1 MFFTPAELY
10 VSFYIIIV
18 MKASGLKM
26 DLQHLLTIPV
36 LSKAKVI
43 AGHRGLDRMVQ
54 SINIMDAP
62 DIVQF
67 LKPGDMLLTNGYI
80 LKDRPE
86 DHIAFL
92 TAMHSIGCAALA
104 VKTQRF
110 SLELSPQVLEVADTL
125 GFPIIELSE
134 IDNTLGEI
142 FQQSISSILQNKTHE
157 LHYALSIHKQFST
170 MVMQGKGIPSIVDT
184 LSQLLSS
191 PVLLLDSKKQI
202 TASSHYFQQMDR
214 QAAPILSLIDEHP
227 PFYAAFSICLLHTDR
242 YRHAELHPIWTDR
255 HEGYLIALY
264 DRPASAKLSTLALE
278 QAVNVIGLELTKK
291 QAVKERS
298 RRYKNEYFS
307 DLIQGFIRSE
317 QEALHRGKKYG
328 LQAQGTSILIIAK
341 KDEPLA
347 GMPKPSEALPSEER
361 FMSERD
367 AYYDLIKQEFA
378 SLSVPFVMFTTND
391 LFGILVFLPET
402 PWEEQAIVEQLETIA
417 GNLYTQSQISISFG
431 IGNPY
436 TNVLDIGL
444 SYKEAVKALQSG
456 YQMRKSRFVHSY
468 QTMDISRLLRMIP
481 YDELLQFHQETF
493 KPFAGRDAGERSELM
508 KTLASFYENHCQI
521 VDTAKEL
528 FVHRNTVIYR
538 LEKCE
543 KLTGRNMKDPMES
556 LRFRLAFAL
565 ESLLNVNQS
574 HNEAIHM

>member
-1 MFFTPAELY
+1 
-10 VSFYIIIV
+10 
-18 MKASGLKM
+18 M
-26 DLQHLLTIPV
+26 DLQHLLTIPI

-43 AGHRGLDRMVQ
+43 AGHHGLNRLVQ

-80 LKDRPE
+80 LKDRP
-86 DHIAFL
+86 DAHLAFI
-92 TAMHSIGCAALA
+92 TDMHAIGCAALA
-104 VKTQRF
+104 IKTQRF
-110 SLELSPQVLEVADTL
+110 SFELSPQLLETADKL

-142 FQQSISSILQNKTHE
+142 FQHSISSILQNKTHE

-202 TASSHYFQQMDR
+202 TAISHHAQHIDPYSL
-214 QAAPILSLIDEHP
+214 AEPILTFIHEYPSFQI
-227 PFYAAFSICLLHTDR
+227 AFSICLLNTDK
-242 YRHAELHPIWTDR
+242 YRHIELHPIFTDR

-264 DRPASAKLSTLALE
+264 DSSATSKLSSLALE

-307 DLIQGFIRSE
+307 DLIQGFFRSE

-328 LQAQGTSILIIAK
+328 LKTQESSVLILAK
-341 KDEPLA
+341 MDESLA
-347 GMPKPSEALPSEER
+347 ARPNPNLAPIKEER
-361 FMSERD
+361 YISERD
-367 AYYDLIKQEFA
+367 AYYELIKQAFA
-378 SLSVPFVMFTTND
+378 RLNLSFVMFTKND
-391 LFGILVFLPET
+391 QFGILVFLGESS
-402 PWEEQAIVEQLETIA
+402 WDEQTVVQQLEKLA
-417 GNLYTQSQISISFG
+417 SNLYTDSQLSVSFG

-456 YQMRKSRFVHSY
+456 YQMKKTRFVHSY

-481 YDELLQFHQETF
+481 YDEILQFQQETF
-493 KPFAGRDAGERSELM
+493 KPFAGRDSNERSELM
-508 KTLASFYENHCQI
+508 KTLSSFYENHCQI
-521 VDTAKEL
+521 GDTAKEL
-528 FVHRNTVIYR
+528 YVHRNTVIYR

-543 KLTGRNMKDPMES
+543 KLTGRNIKDPMES

-565 ESLLNVNQS
+565 ESVLNANPTP
-574 HNEAIHM
+574 NEAPHTF

>member
-1 MFFTPAELY
+1 
-10 VSFYIIIV
+10 
-18 MKASGLKM
+18 M
-26 DLQHLLTIPV
+26 DLQQLLTIPI

-43 AGHRGLDRMVQ
+43 AGHRGLDRLVQ

-80 LKDRPE
+80 LKDRP
-86 DHIAFL
+86 DAHLGFI
-92 TAMHSIGCAALA
+92 TDMHAIGCAALA

-110 SLELSPQVLEVADTL
+110 SLELSPQLFETADRL
-125 GFPIIELSE
+125 GLPIIELSE

-142 FQQSISSILQNKTHE
+142 FQQSISAILQNKTHE
-157 LHYALSIHKQFST
+157 LHYALSIHNQFST
-170 MVMQGKGIPSIVDT
+170 MIMQGKGIPNIVDT

-191 PVLLLDSKKQI
+191 PVLLLGSKKQI
-202 TASSHYFQQMDR
+202 TASSHYAQQIDD
-214 QAAPILSLIDEHP
+214 LSLAGPLLTFIDEHP
-227 PFYAAFSICLLHTDR
+227 PFHTAISLCLLTTDK
-242 YRHAELHPIWTDR
+242 YRHAELHPIFTDR
-255 HEGYLIALY
+255 HEGYLIARY
-264 DRPASAKLSTLALE
+264 DSSASSRLSTLALE

-328 LQAQGTSILIIAK
+328 LQAKGSSVLIIAK
-341 KDEPLA
+341 KDESLA
-347 GMPKPSEALPSEER
+347 GIPKQNAAPSEER
-361 FMSERD
+361 FISERD
-367 AYYDLIKQEFA
+367 ANYELIKQEFA
-378 SLSVPFVMFTTND
+378 RLDLSFVMFTKND
-391 LFGILVFLPET
+391 QFGILVFLNESS
-402 PWEEQAIVEQLETIA
+402 WEEHTVIQQLERIA
-417 GNLYTQSQISISFG
+417 SSLYTESQLSLSFG

-456 YQMRKSRFVHSY
+456 YQMRKTRFAHSY

-481 YDELLQFHQETF
+481 YDEMMQFHHETF
-493 KPFAGRDAGERSELM
+493 KPFDGRDPNERSELM
-508 KTLASFYENHCQI
+508 KTLSSFYENHCQI

-543 KLTGRNMKDPMES
+543 KLTGRNIKDPMES

-565 ESLLNVNQS
+565 ESLLNVNRP
-574 HNEAIHM
+574 

>member
-1 MFFTPAELY
+1 
-10 VSFYIIIV
+10 
-18 MKASGLKM
+18 M
-26 DLQHLLTIPV
+26 DLQQLLTIPI

-43 AGHRGLDRMVQ
+43 AGHRGLDRLVQ

-86 DHIAFL
+86 AHLGFITD
-92 TAMHSIGCAALA
+92 MHAIGCAALA

-110 SLELSPQVLEVADTL
+110 SLELSPQLLETADRL

-142 FQQSISSILQNKTHE
+142 FQQSISAILQNKTHE

-191 PVLLLDSKKQI
+191 PVLLLGSKKQI
-202 TASSHYFQQMDR
+202 TASSHYAEQMDD
-214 QAAPILSLIDEHP
+214 QSLAAPLLTFIDEHP
-227 PFYAAFSICLLHTDR
+227 SFHTTISICLLTAEK
-242 YRHAELHPIWTDR
+242 YRHAEFHPIFTDR

-264 DRPASAKLSTLALE
+264 DSSASSKLSTLALE

-328 LQAQGTSILIIAK
+328 LQAKGSSVLIIAK
-341 KDEPLA
+341 MDEPLTN
-347 GMPKPSEALPSEER
+347 KPNHILTPSGEER
-361 FMSERD
+361 FISERD
-367 AYYDLIKQEFA
+367 ANYELIKQEFTKLD
-378 SLSVPFVMFTTND
+378 LSFVMFTKND
-391 LFGILVFLPET
+391 QFGILVFLSESSWDEHT
-402 PWEEQAIVEQLETIA
+402 VIQQLEWTA
-417 GNLYTQSQISISFG
+417 GNLYMESQLSLSFG

-456 YQMRKSRFVHSY
+456 YQMRKTRFAHSY

-481 YDELLQFHQETF
+481 HDEMLQFHQETF
-493 KPFAGRDAGERSELM
+493 KPFEGRDPNERSELM
-508 KTLASFYENHCQI
+508 KTLSSFYENHCQI

-543 KLTGRNMKDPMES
+543 KLTGRNIKDPMES

-565 ESLLNVNQS
+565 ESLLKLNPPPSEVNHTS
-574 HNEAIHM
+574 RA

>member
-1 MFFTPAELY
+1 
-10 VSFYIIIV
+10 
-18 MKASGLKM
+18 M
-26 DLQHLLTIPV
+26 DLQQLLTIPI

-43 AGHRGLDRMVQ
+43 AGHRGLDRLVQ

-80 LKDRPE
+80 LKDRP
-86 DHIAFL
+86 DAHLGFI
-92 TAMHSIGCAALA
+92 TDMHAIGCAALA

-110 SLELSPQVLEVADTL
+110 SLELSPQLLETADRL

-142 FQQSISSILQNKTHE
+142 FQQSISAILQNKTHE

-170 MVMQGKGIPSIVDT
+170 MIMQGKGIPNIVDT

-191 PVLLLDSKKQI
+191 PVLLLGSKKQI
-202 TASSHYFQQMDR
+202 TASSHYAEQMDDHSL
-214 QAAPILSLIDEHP
+214 AAPLLTFIDEHAS
-227 PFYAAFSICLLHTDR
+227 FHTTISICLLTAEK
-242 YRHAELHPIWTDR
+242 YRHAEFHPIFTDR
-255 HEGYLIALY
+255 HEGYLIARY
-264 DRPASAKLSTLALE
+264 DSSASSKLSTLALE

-328 LQAQGTSILIIAK
+328 LHAKGSSVLIIAK
-341 KDEPLA
+341 KDESLA
-347 GMPKPSEALPSEER
+347 GIPKQNAAPSEER
-361 FMSERD
+361 FISERD
-367 AYYDLIKQEFA
+367 ANYELIKQEFTKLD
-378 SLSVPFVMFTTND
+378 LSFVMFTKND
-391 LFGILVFLPET
+391 QFGILVFLNESSWDEHT
-402 PWEEQAIVEQLETIA
+402 VTQQLERIA
-417 GNLYTQSQISISFG
+417 SNLYTESQLSLSFG

-456 YQMRKSRFVHSY
+456 YQMRKTRFAHSY

-481 YDELLQFHQETF
+481 HDEMLQFHQETF
-493 KPFAGRDAGERSELM
+493 KPFEGRDPNERSELM
-508 KTLASFYENHCQI
+508 KTLSSFYENHCQI

-543 KLTGRNMKDPMES
+543 KLTGRNIKDPMES

-565 ESLLNVNQS
+565 ESLLKLNPPPSEVNHTS
-574 HNEAIHM
+574 

>member
-1 MFFTPAELY
+1 
-10 VSFYIIIV
+10 
-18 MKASGLKM
+18 M
-26 DLQHLLTIPV
+26 DLQQLLTIPI
-36 LSKAKVI
+36 LSKAKII
-43 AGHRGLDRMVQ
+43 AGHRGLDRSVQ

-80 LKDRPE
+80 LKDRP
-86 DHIAFL
+86 DAHLAFI
-92 TAMHSIGCAALA
+92 TDMHAIGCAALA

-110 SLELSPQVLEVADTL
+110 SLELSPQLLETADRL

-142 FQQSISSILQNKTHE
+142 FQQSISAILQNKTHE
-157 LHYALSIHKQFST
+157 LHYALSIHKQFSS

-191 PVLLLDSKKQI
+191 PVLLLGSKKQI
-202 TASSHYFQQMDR
+202 TASSHYAQQMDA
-214 QAAPILSLIDEHP
+214 QSLAAPLLTFIDQHP
-227 PFYAAFSICLLHTDR
+227 SFYTTISICLLTAEK
-242 YRHAELHPIWTDR
+242 YRHAEFHPIFTDR
-255 HEGYLIALY
+255 HEGYLIARY
-264 DRPASAKLSTLALE
+264 DSSASSKLSTLALE

-328 LQAQGTSILIIAK
+328 LQAKGSSVLIIAK
-341 KDEPLA
+341 LDEPLV
-347 GMPKPSEALPSEER
+347 GIPKQNVAPSEER
-361 FMSERD
+361 FISERD
-367 AYYDLIKQEFA
+367 ANYELIKQEFA
-378 SLSVPFVMFTTND
+378 RLDLSFVMFTKND
-391 LFGILVFLPET
+391 QFGILVFLNESS
-402 PWEEQAIVEQLETIA
+402 WEEHTVIQQLERIVS
-417 GNLYTQSQISISFG
+417 NLYTESQLSLSFG

-456 YQMRKSRFVHSY
+456 YQMRKTRFAHSY

-481 YDELLQFHQETF
+481 HDEMLQFHQETF
-493 KPFAGRDAGERSELM
+493 KPFEGRDPNERSELM
-508 KTLASFYENHCQI
+508 KTLSSFYENHCQI

-543 KLTGRNMKDPMES
+543 KLTGRNIKDPMES

-565 ESLLNVNQS
+565 ESLLNVNPALS
-574 HNEAIHM
+574 EADHTS

>member
-1 MFFTPAELY
+1 
-10 VSFYIIIV
+10 
-18 MKASGLKM
+18 M
-26 DLQHLLTIPV
+26 DLQQLLTIPI

-43 AGHRGLDRMVQ
+43 AGHRGLDRLVQ

-80 LKDRPE
+80 LKDRPDAHLE
-86 DHIAFL
+86 FITD
-92 TAMHSIGCAALA
+92 MHAIGCAALA

-110 SLELSPQVLEVADTL
+110 SLELSPQLLETADRL

-142 FQQSISSILQNKTHE
+142 FQQSISAILQNKTHE

-170 MVMQGKGIPSIVDT
+170 MIMQGKGIPNIVDT

-191 PVLLLDSKKQI
+191 PVLLLGSKKQI
-202 TASSHYFQQMDR
+202 TASSHYAQQMDD
-214 QAAPILSLIDEHP
+214 QSLAGPLLTFIDEHP
-227 PFYAAFSICLLHTDR
+227 SFHTVISICLLTADN
-242 YRHAELHPIWTDR
+242 YRHAELHPIFTDR
-255 HEGYLIALY
+255 HEGYLIARY
-264 DRPASAKLSTLALE
+264 DSSASSKLSTLALE

-328 LQAQGTSILIIAK
+328 LQAQGSSVLIIAK
-341 KDEPLA
+341 KDESSA
-347 GMPKPSEALPSEER
+347 GIPKQNAAPSEER
-361 FMSERD
+361 FISERD
-367 AYYDLIKQEFA
+367 ANYELIKQEFA
-378 SLSVPFVMFTTND
+378 RLDLSFVMFTKND
-391 LFGILVFLPET
+391 QFGILVFLNESS
-402 PWEEQAIVEQLETIA
+402 WEEHTVVQQLERIA
-417 GNLYTQSQISISFG
+417 SNLYTESQLSLSFG

-456 YQMRKSRFVHSY
+456 YQMRKTRFAHSY
-468 QTMDISRLLRMIP
+468 QTMDVSRLLRMIP
-481 YDELLQFHQETF
+481 HDEMLQFHQETF
-493 KPFAGRDAGERSELM
+493 KPFEGRDPNERSELM
-508 KTLASFYENHCQI
+508 KTLSSFYENHCQI

-543 KLTGRNMKDPMES
+543 KLTGRNMKDPMDS

-565 ESLLNVNQS
+565 ESLLNVNPAPS
-574 HNEAIHM
+574 EADHTT

>member
-1 MFFTPAELY
+1 
-10 VSFYIIIV
+10 
-18 MKASGLKM
+18 M
-26 DLQHLLTIPV
+26 DLQQLLTIPI
-36 LSKAKVI
+36 LSKARVI
-43 AGHRGLDRMVQ
+43 AGHRGLDRLVQ

-86 DHIAFL
+86 AHLGFITD
-92 TAMHSIGCAALA
+92 MHAIGCAALA

-110 SLELSPQVLEVADTL
+110 SLELSPQLLETADRL

-142 FQQSISSILQNKTHE
+142 FQQSISAILQNKTHE

-170 MVMQGKGIPSIVDT
+170 MIMQGKGIPNIVDT

-191 PVLLLDSKKQI
+191 PVLLLGSKKQI
-202 TASSHYFQQMDR
+202 TASSHYAQQMDD
-214 QAAPILSLIDEHP
+214 QSLAGPLLTFIDEHP
-227 PFYAAFSICLLHTDR
+227 SFHTTISICLLTADN
-242 YRHAELHPIWTDR
+242 YRHAELHPIFTDR
-255 HEGYLIALY
+255 HEGYLIARY
-264 DRPASAKLSTLALE
+264 DSSASSKLSTLALE

-328 LQAQGTSILIIAK
+328 LQAQGSSVLIIAK
-341 KDEPLA
+341 KDESLA
-347 GMPKPSEALPSEER
+347 GIPKQNAAHSEER
-361 FMSERD
+361 FISERD
-367 AYYDLIKQEFA
+367 AHYELIKQEFA
-378 SLSVPFVMFTTND
+378 RLDLSFVMFTKND
-391 LFGILVFLPET
+391 QFGILAFLNESS
-402 PWEEQAIVEQLETIA
+402 WEVHTVVQQLERIA
-417 GNLYTQSQISISFG
+417 STLYTESQLSLSFG

-456 YQMRKSRFVHSY
+456 YQMRKTRFAHSY
-468 QTMDISRLLRMIP
+468 QTMDVSRLLRMIP
-481 YDELLQFHQETF
+481 YDEMLQFHQETF
-493 KPFAGRDAGERSELM
+493 KPFEDREPNERNELM
-508 KTLASFYENHCQI
+508 KTLSAFYENHCQI

-565 ESLLNVNQS
+565 ESLLNVNPAS
-574 HNEAIHM
+574 NEADHTS